1 MLLNCD
7 AKILYNER
15 LFIII
20 VCIDLLWQDALNVS
34 YISENQFFKAG
45 FFITATGILLRLLN
59 KFLSIKL
66 FVLRL
71 QTQITRMKT
80 IGLIGGLSWLSTAEY
95 YETLN
100 ELVNE
105 KLGGVH
111 SAKIILHSVDFAP
124 IKTLTENNDWN
135 GIAGIIG
142 SAAKGLQ
149 LAGADC
155 ILLGANTMH
164 KIADEIQAS
173 VEIPLIH
180 IADAV
185 ATAINKKGLQKVALL
200 GTKYTM
206 QLDFYKNRLKAK
218 GIDIMIP
225 GITDIEFINNSI
237 YEEFSKNIFLPATKE
252 QYLRIM
258 NEMIQEGAQGFVLG
272 CTEIPILIKSNDIAV
287 PLFDTAAIHA
297 AAAVDFALS

>member
-7 AKILYNER
+7 AKILYNMR

-20 VCIDLLWQDALNVS
+20 VCIDLLWQDALYAS

-45 FFITATGILLRLLN
+45 FFIIATGILQRLLN

-71 QTQITRMKT
+71 QSKIFKMKT
-80 IGLIGGLSWLSTAEY
+80 IGLIGGLTWLSTAEY
-95 YETLN
+95 YKTLN

-111 SAKIILHSVDFAP
+111 SAKIILHSVAFAP
-124 IKTLTENNDWN
+124 IKTLTENNDWD

-142 SAAKGLQ
+142 KAAKGLQ

-164 KIADEIQAS
+164 KIADEVQAAIN
-173 VEIPLIH
+173 IPLIH
-180 IADAV
+180 IAEAV
-185 ATAINKKGLQKVALL
+185 ASVINKNGLQKVALL

-218 GIDIMIP
+218 GIDIIIP

-258 NEMIQEGAQGFVLG
+258 SEMIQEGAQGFVLG
-272 CTEIPILIKSNDIAV
+272 CTEIPILIKSKDIAV

-297 AAAVDFALS
+297 AVAVDFALS